1 MKYILIIFWFA
12 ISCTKMRSKETSI
25 VYREEIQL
33 LVTCFERELN
43 AQHEYSQVYTSF
55 ADSCIKYNGTL
66 RLTEG
71 IINIIVHF
79 TPCEFIKHINYTFS
93 KS

>member
-43 AQHEYSQVYTSF
+43 AQHEHSQVYTSF

-71 IINIIVHF
+71 IINMFDEF
-79 TPCEFIKHINYTFS
+79 TRS
-93 KS
+93 KVYDDIW